1 MSLLGTLF
9 NIPPLV
15 EAAEEGNLPLVR
27 YLVENGADVNVRG
40 MLNTT
45 PLMVAAQYG
54 RNDVAAYLL
63 SLPQTDINALND
75 GGTTALQI
83 AIRAKHRVI
92 FDAIIADPRLDIN
105 VSGRFGGCA
114 LSEAAA
120 WGLMDYVTALLK
132 IPGIRHEANYTRH
145 KYSPASLARHN
156 GHPHIAAVI
165 EAHFGLPP
173 QHPPA
178 PQP

>member
-1 MSLLGTLF
+1 MIL
-9 NIPPLV
+9 
-15 EAAEEGNLPLVR
+15 AA
-27 YLVENGADVNVRG
+27 GADVNARG
-40 MLNTT
+40 MFKVT
-45 PLMVAAQYG
+45 PLMTAAQHG
-54 RNDVAAYLL
+54 RDDIAAYLL

-75 GGTTALQI
+75 GGTTALHI
-83 AIRAKHRVI
+83 AIRLKQRTI
-92 FDAIIADPRLDIN
+92 FDALIADTRLDTN

-165 EAHFGLPP
+165 EEHFGLPP